1 MKIKVPQM
9 LGGISA
15 ALLFLSNFLYVV
27 NWIVNGYGQPSWDL
41 WFWIWPIT
49 FVFEFLAIVLFV
61 VLYKQPVLRY
71 LAVGLFFLARIVYA
85 IVLMSYNNDS
95 VFYILRTVIAWPY
108 LSSLSVSLFAGITL
122 FLSTVLFIVSFVLT
136 FFFNSEEKHSVAK
149 PFENFIPPQKVVAPS
164 IKVNA
169 APGKI
174 SDIELLGDLLAK
186 GLLTQEE
193 FDRKKKEI
201 LGFN

>member
-1 MKIKVPQM
+1 LKIKVPQM

-61 VLYKQPVLRY
+61 ILYKQPVLRY
-71 LAVGLFFLARIVYA
+71 LAVGLFFLARIIYA
-85 IVLMSYNNDS
+85 IVLMSYNNGTE
-95 VFYILRTVIAWPY
+95 FYILRTVIGWPY
-108 LSSLSVSLFAGITL
+108 FGSLSVGLFAGITL
-122 FLSTVLFIVSFVLT
+122 FLSTVLFIVSFVLS
-136 FFFNSEEKHSVAK
+136 FIFKSEEEQSIAK
-149 PFENFIPPQKVVAPS
+149 PFENFTPPQRVVAPS